1 MDCGG
6 YISSGEAS
14 WCVSVMWILIID
26 WLFVESLAHW
36 GIDRGGGLHWQP
48 GLWHWQMPDAMLHKN
63 ILTKSAIQPIFIF
76 YIHYIHSF
84 WTFFR
89 GIQENLLTL
98 VVCVKGWECQV
109 QINARVWSERPGML
123 APRLADVFLVPRSRV
138 LKPDLK
144 YSDVILY
151 SGKLRQEVTQL
162 HLSSKQFRW
171 RSKHTW
177 TTRLLRPDISAIL
190 SKSWPSGLQSI
201 WKFACRM
208 WICSSVKVVRFRFDF
223 LFLFLFVSV
232 VFSQAS
238 PSVEEP

>member
-26 WLFVESLAHW
+26 WLFVESLAHR
-36 GIDRGGGLHWQP
+36 GIDRGGGLARLVALANTMLQKTSWQKEQFM
-48 GLWHWQMPDAMLHKN
+48 H
-63 ILTKSAIQPIFIF
+63 IPIPYLYSI
-76 YIHYIHSF
+76 SNV
-84 WTFFR
+84 FR
-89 GIQENLLTL
+89 GIQEYLLTL
-98 VVCVKGWECQV
+98 VICVKGWECQV
-109 QINARVWSERPGML
+109 QINARVWGERPGML